1 MIIVDVPRPEKCR
14 GCRFMCLKPY
24 ETYTAEGRVVHLWH
38 TCILENENL
47 HIFETQ
53 DEIPDVRPDWCPP
66 ILGIADKLAEEITR
80 TCARCKAETGKIE
93 YFEIGIKGDFET

>member
-1 MIIVDVPRPEKCR
+1 MIVVDVPRPEKCR

-38 TCILENENL
+38 ACILENENL